1 MIAGTPGI
9 LEILLIAIAILWL
22 LNAFRKASILRK
34 MEQQLDE
41 RSKDSSSGKKK
52 KRIQREDPNDTED
65 ADYEV
70 IE

>member
-1 MIAGTPGI
+1 MIAGATGI
-9 LEILLIAIAILWL
+9 LEIILIAVAVLWL
-22 LNAFRKASILRK
+22 LNAFRKNSVLRK

-41 RSKDSSSGKKK
+41 RNKDSSSGKKK
-52 KRIQREDPNDTED
+52 KRIQREDPDDTED

>member
-9 LEILLIAIAILWL
+9 LEILLIAVAILWL

-41 RSKDSSSGKKK
+41 GNKDSSSGKKK
-52 KRIQREDPNDTED
+52 KRIQREDPDDTED